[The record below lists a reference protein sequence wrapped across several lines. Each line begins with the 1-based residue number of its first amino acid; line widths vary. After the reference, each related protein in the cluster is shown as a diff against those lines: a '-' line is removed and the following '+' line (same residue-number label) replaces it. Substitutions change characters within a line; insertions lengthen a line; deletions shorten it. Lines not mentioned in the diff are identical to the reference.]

1 MKQWYK
7 EDLAYIHDVGHSD
20 YAVKSAHGILK
31 ILAQNNLREGLV
43 VDLGCGSGLSALE
56 FTKAGYRVLGVDIS
70 ESLIAIARH
79 RVPDGEFRVES
90 LFKTDIPPCNAVTS
104 IGECLNYLFD
114 TDNDRENLIQFFHRI
129 YHALNSGGVFIFDI
143 AEPGQ
148 IVAGNTTKG
157 FTEGKDW
164 IVLVQKE
171 ENQENETLIRRI
183 ITLRKVGETYRRD
196 DEIHNLQLYKA
207 TDVAEA
213 LHNVGF
219 QVEIIRSYGEYNLP
233 KAHAGFI
240 ASKPILEA
248 TRSHK

>member
-1 MKQWYK
+1 M
-7 EDLAYIHDVGHSD
+7 
-20 YAVKSAHGILK
+20 
-31 ILAQNNLREGLV
+31 
-43 VDLGCGSGLSALE
+43 
-56 FTKAGYRVLGVDIS
+56 
-70 ESLIAIARH
+70 
-79 RVPDGEFRVES
+79 
-90 LFKTDIPPCNAVTS
+90 
-104 IGECLNYLFD
+104 NYLFD
-114 TDNDRENLIQFFHRI
+114 TDNDREDLIQFFRRI
-129 YHALNSGGVFIFDI
+129 DRALTEGGVFIFDI

-164 IVLVQKE
+164 IVLVEKE

-196 DEIHNLQLYKA
+196 DEIHNLRLYKA

-219 QVEIIRSYGEYNLP
+219 QVEIIRSYGLYNLP

-240 ASKPILEA
+240 ARKPILEA
-248 TRSHK
+248 IRSHK

>member
-20 YAVKSAHGILK
+20 YALKSAPGILN
-31 ILAQNNLREGLV
+31 ILAQNNLREGLI

-70 ESLIAIARH
+70 ESLIAIARN

-90 LFKTDIPPCNAVTS
+90 LFKTDIPPCNTVTS

-114 TDNDRENLIQFFHRI
+114 TDNDRENLVQFFDRI
-129 YHALNSGGVFIFDI
+129 YQALTSGGVFIFDI

-148 IVAGNTTKG
+148 IVPGNTTKG
-157 FTEGKDW
+157 FTEGQDW
-164 IVLVQKE
+164 IVLVEKE
-171 ENQENETLIRRI
+171 ENQENQTLTRRI
-183 ITLRKVGETYRRD
+183 ITLRKLGEIYRRD
-196 DEIHNLQLYKA
+196 DEIHSLQLYKE
-207 TDVAEA
+207 TDIAEA
-213 LHNVGF
+213 LHHVGF
-219 QVEIIRSYGEYNLP
+219 QVQIIRSYGEYNLP

-240 ASKPILEA
+240 ARKPILDA

>member
-1 MKQWYK
+1 MTQWYK
-7 EDLAYIHDVGHSD
+7 NDLAYIHDIGHSD
-20 YAVKSAHGILK
+20 YALKSAPGILD
-31 ILAQNNLREGLV
+31 ILTQNNLREGLI

-56 FTKAGYRVLGVDIS
+56 FTKAGYHVLGVDIS
-70 ESLIAIARH
+70 ESLIAIARN

-114 TDNDRENLIQFFHRI
+114 ADNNQ
-129 YHALNSGGVFIFDI
+129 ALNSGGVFIFDI

-148 IVAGNTTKG
+148 ILPGNTTKG
-157 FTEGKDW
+157 FTEGQDW
-164 IVLVQKE
+164 IVLVEKE
-171 ENQENETLIRRI
+171 ENQENQTLTRRI

-196 DEIHNLQLYKA
+196 EEIHSLQLYKA

-219 QVEIIRSYGEYNLP
+219 QVQIIGSYGEYNLP

-240 ASKPILEA
+240 ARKPILDGNSIA
-248 TRSHK
+248 